1 MKRLPLILAL
11 LCLGTVLT
19 AGGRNTRTTRSG
31 LHRIAEPAPA
41 DTAEAVASA
50 ESVESSVI
58 VRPDSTRLK
67 IRGYDKPLRSRR
79 ESFFV
84 VNTDTC
90 GFDTLYLT
98 LTYYDNAGRMLH
110 RRSVAVEADVP
121 AGETRN
127 VGIPSWDRQYA
138 FYYYLS
144 PRPTR
149 AAATPY
155 RVTVSVDS
163 VRILPS
169 GAR

>member
-11 LCLGTVLT
+11 LCLGTALT

-31 LHRIAEPAPA
+31 LHRIPDPSPA
-41 DTAEAVASA
+41 DTAEAVATVESA
-50 ESVESSVI
+50 EI

-110 RRSVAVEADVP
+110 RRSVAVGADVP

-169 GAR
+169 DAR

>member
-1 MKRLPLILAL
+1 MKRLTLILAA
-11 LCLGTVLT
+11 LCLVASPA
-19 AGGRNTRTTRSG
+19 AGRRNTRTTRSG

-41 DTAEAVASA
+41 DTAVELVPT
-50 ESVESSVI
+50 VESAVI

-98 LTYYDNAGRMLH
+98 LTYYDSAGRMLH
-110 RRSVAVEADVP
+110 RRSVAVGADIP

-127 VGIPSWDRQYA
+127 VGIPSWDSQYA

-144 PRPTR
+144 PRPAR

-155 RVTVSVDS
+155 RVTVSADS

-169 GAR
+169 GVR

>member
-1 MKRLPLILAL
+1 MKRLPLILAAL
-11 LCLGTVLT
+11 LLGAALT
-19 AGGRNTRTTRSG
+19 TGGRNTRTTRSG
-31 LHRIAEPAPA
+31 LHRIPEPVEA
-41 DTAEAVASA
+41 DTAAAVAT
-50 ESVESSVI
+50 VESAVI

-98 LTYYDNAGRMLH
+98 LTYYDSAGRMLH
-110 RRSVAVEADVP
+110 RRSVAVRADVP

-144 PRPTR
+144 PRPAR